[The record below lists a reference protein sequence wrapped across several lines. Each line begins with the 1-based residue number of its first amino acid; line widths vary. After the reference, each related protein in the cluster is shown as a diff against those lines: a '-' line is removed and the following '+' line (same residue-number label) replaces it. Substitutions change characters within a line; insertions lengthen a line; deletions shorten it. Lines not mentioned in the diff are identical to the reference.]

1 MNRYIGYFISG
12 LLFVVPLAV
21 SLWTVYLL
29 YTFID
34 GLIPIP
40 IPGIGF
46 LLVIL
51 IITTIGFFFKKFSI
65 ASSVLGIE
73 TIIKKVPLLNL
84 VYSSVQDLMS
94 SLVGSKKK
102 FDKPVLVRMNNNLF
116 KPGFVTA
123 NDLGKNGLSGV
134 STVYFPHSYN
144 FSGNIFLV
152 DRKYIKPI
160 KSSTADVMKY
170 IVSGGVSGAIKV

>member
-1 MNRYIGYFISG
+1 
-12 LLFVVPLAV
+12 
-21 SLWTVYLL
+21 
-29 YTFID
+29 
-34 GLIPIP
+34 
-40 IPGIGF
+40 
-46 LLVIL
+46 
-51 IITTIGFFFKKFSI
+51 
-65 ASSVLGIE
+65 
-73 TIIKKVPLLNL
+73 
-84 VYSSVQDLMS
+84 MS

-170 IVSGGVSGAIKV
+170 IVSGGISGKIKA

>member
-34 GLIPIP
+34 GLIPLP

-51 IITTIGFFFKKFSI
+51 IITMIGFLFKKFSI

-102 FDKPVLVRMNNNLF
+102 FDKPVLVR
-116 KPGFVTA
+116 
-123 NDLGKNGLSGV
+123 
-134 STVYFPHSYN
+134 
-144 FSGNIFLV
+144 
-152 DRKYIKPI
+152 
-160 KSSTADVMKY
+160 
-170 IVSGGVSGAIKV
+170 

>member
-65 ASSVLGIE
+65 ASS
-73 TIIKKVPLLNL
+73 
-84 VYSSVQDLMS
+84 S
-94 SLVGSKKK
+94 
-102 FDKPVLVRMNNNLF
+102 
-116 KPGFVTA
+116 
-123 NDLGKNGLSGV
+123 
-134 STVYFPHSYN
+134 
-144 FSGNIFLV
+144 
-152 DRKYIKPI
+152 
-160 KSSTADVMKY
+160 
-170 IVSGGVSGAIKV
+170 

>member
-46 LLVIL
+46 VLVIL
-51 IITTIGFFFKKFSI
+51 IITSIGFFFKKFSI

-116 KPGFVTA
+116 NFVNDSEIKCENKTLGIKNYNNYKNYTA
-123 NDLGKNGLSGV
+123 FNFLPNLHIVNLSI
-134 STVYFPHSYN
+134 FILII
-144 FSGNIFLV
+144 FSLL
-152 DRKYIKPI
+152 YL
-160 KSSTADVMKY
+160 SSMKLR
-170 IVSGGVSGAIKV
+170 I

>member
-1 MNRYIGYFISG
+1 MNKYVGYFLSG
-12 LLFVVPLAV
+12 LLFLVPLAV
-21 SLWTVYLL
+21 SLYIIFIF
-29 YTFID
+29 YNFID
-34 GLIPIP
+34 GLIPIS

-46 LLVIL
+46 ALVIF
-51 IITTIGFFFKKFSI
+51 IITVTGFFVKKYSI

-102 FDKPVLVRMNNNLF
+102 FDKPVLVQMSDDLM

-123 NDLGKNGLSGV
+123 EDLNEIGLPGIAS
-134 STVYFPHSYN
+134 VYFPHSYN
-144 FSGNIFLV
+144 FSGNLFLV
-152 DRKYIKPI
+152 DKKKIKII
-160 KSSTADVMKY
+160 KSSTSEVMKY
-170 IVSGGVSGAIKV
+170 IVSGGVSGSINT

>member
-34 GLIPIP
+34 GLIPLP

-51 IITTIGFFFKKFSI
+51 IISMIGFLFKKFSI

-102 FDKPVLVRMNNNLF
+102 FDKPVLVRMNNNLM

-123 NDLGKNGLSGV
+123 EDLSKNGLSGY

-144 FSGNIFLV
+144 FSGNMFLV
-152 DRKYIKPI
+152 DKKHIKPI

-170 IVSGGVSGAIKV
+170 IVSGGVSGSIKV